1 MNEQEP
7 QTTDTTET
15 EQIVDQKLVRAIRKA
30 LRAERELGNN
40 ADVASIDFR
49 TRTHTPDSSV
59 QQIIIHFKAP
69 CGRIV
74 VTEAE
79 L

>member
-7 QTTDTTET
+7 QTTITAET
-15 EQIVDQKLVRAIRKA
+15 EQIVDQRLIRAIRKA
-30 LRAERELGNN
+30 LQEERELDNN

-49 TRTHTPDSSV
+49 TRTHTPDSPV
-59 QQIIIHFKAP
+59 IQIIIHFRAP